1 MPMDDFVYVV
11 TPFSVCLI
19 RLEKNRVNEIQ
30 TLSAAIAIS
39 DNFSKDTLKPFQ
51 SESSKTER
59 STLNYTVQELKLDQ
73 TTRIMP
79 LPGHRVL
86 VCDQNGN
93 WQMLALKFDQADLDV
108 AEVNFIPIS
117 HEDKI
122 TPSRIAITW
131 T

>member
-1 MPMDDFVYVV
+1 MPMDDFVYVI

-93 WQMLALKFDQADLDV
+93 W
-108 AEVNFIPIS
+108 
-117 HEDKI
+117 
-122 TPSRIAITW
+122 
-131 T
+131 